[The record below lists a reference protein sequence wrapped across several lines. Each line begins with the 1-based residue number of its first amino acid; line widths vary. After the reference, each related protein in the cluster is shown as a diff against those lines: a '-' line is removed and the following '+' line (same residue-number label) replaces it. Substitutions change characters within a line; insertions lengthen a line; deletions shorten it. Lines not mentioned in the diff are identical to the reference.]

1 MTSIVK
7 WTGIALAVLFGLTLA
22 AGLALYPVGMEQ
34 LTRTYPDIPDDA
46 LDIPGDSEAVARGR
60 HVATIWACAMCHGAD
75 LSGTMLT
82 DDPFQGT
89 VPAAN
94 LTAGKGGIGGS
105 YADADWIRA
114 IRHGVKPDRHV
125 EVWMND
131 YSSLSDQDLG
141 ALIAYLKQLPPVDS
155 ARPALR
161 AGPLLALATLAGLLT
176 PAADRIDHRAPRP
189 ADPVPGATKEY
200 GRYLS
205 AICAACHGPFVAR
218 KLDNW
223 KHDDFMRAFRT
234 GMSPNGKRLGPT
246 MSSKTFSELS
256 DTELMALWLYLKGAP
271 SEASHK

>member
-82 DDPFQGT
+82 DDWFQGT

-141 ALIAYLKQLPPVDS
+141 ALIAYHIWCRQLMVKLRQGNNAHS
-155 ARPALR
+155 QRWYRFFNEVPAL
-161 AGPLLALATLAGLLT
+161 LLMGIVVLA
-176 PAADRIDHRAPRP
+176 
-189 ADPVPGATKEY
+189 VVK
-200 GRYLS
+200 
-205 AICAACHGPFVAR
+205 PF
-218 KLDNW
+218 
-223 KHDDFMRAFRT
+223 
-234 GMSPNGKRLGPT
+234 
-246 MSSKTFSELS
+246 
-256 DTELMALWLYLKGAP
+256 
-271 SEASHK
+271 